1 MNHNLAEMEAQ
12 VLREINEASTDD
24 ELQRVRIK
32 YLGRKGEIS
41 ALLKQ
46 IGSLPPEERPELGAA
61 VNALRAKVTQRI
73 AERKAELETQALE
86 ESLRRDTI
94 DVSLPGELFEIGG
107 LHPLTKSLREITSI
121 LSSMGFTVYESREA
135 ETDEMNF
142 VKLNIPQ
149 GHPARDMQETFYLSD
164 TTLLRTHTSPGQ
176 IRGMLALEGKLPV
189 RFIVPGRVYRRDQT
203 DASHHPVFFQVEGL
217 AIDVDITF
225 KHLRGVISTLMSRFF
240 DQDVTVR
247 LRPSYFPFTEPSC
260 EVDISCVFCKGQ
272 GCSVCSNSGFLEVA
286 GAGMVHPQ
294 VLINGGYDP
303 EQVSGFAFGFGLD
316 RLAMLKYGI
325 DDIRLLYGND
335 KRFLSQFRGL

>member
-1 MNHNLAEMEAQ
+1 MRKEETHPVNHNLAEMEAQ

-46 IGSLPPEERPELGAA
+46 IGNLPPEERPEFGAA

-164 TTLLRTHTSPGQ
+164 
-176 IRGMLALEGKLPV
+176 
-189 RFIVPGRVYRRDQT
+189 
-203 DASHHPVFFQVEGL
+203 
-217 AIDVDITF
+217 
-225 KHLRGVISTLMSRFF
+225 
-240 DQDVTVR
+240 
-247 LRPSYFPFTEPSC
+247 
-260 EVDISCVFCKGQ
+260 
-272 GCSVCSNSGFLEVA
+272 
-286 GAGMVHPQ
+286 
-294 VLINGGYDP
+294 
-303 EQVSGFAFGFGLD
+303 
-316 RLAMLKYGI
+316 
-325 DDIRLLYGND
+325 
-335 KRFLSQFRGL
+335 